1 MDIIGWQE
9 IAVRLSFAMVL
20 GSATAIA
27 KRWYQ
32 TKQFIQYNTRMALG
46 AAIFSILASL
56 TSETQFSAQ
65 LVLSISII
73 CVSVGL
79 QKQVYSQSIN
89 IDTVTRLWCAGA
101 VGSMVGLGF
110 FVPAYIA
117 ILIIIL
123 TNLLFSAPETD
134 FIPYIEQK
142 SNNDSK
148 PKTELDQT
156 AKPTVSQET
165 YYQCRIKCLA
175 VDEAEA
181 LASLVQLAKEQN
193 LTPTGIRSKN
203 LVSNNSSSEIEIR
216 LDFVSNSNNSLLQ
229 LQQILMNLKSK
240 LEVSSASWL
249 NLSSELSNKNNEVS
263 PENKKSN

>member
-9 IAVRLSFAMVL
+9 IAVRLSFAVVL

-27 KRWYQ
+27 RRWYQ
-32 TKQFIQYNTRMALG
+32 TKQFIQSNTQMALG

-56 TSETQFSAQ
+56 TSETKFSAQ
-65 LVLSISII
+65 LVLGISII
-73 CVSVGL
+73 CVSVSL

-89 IDTVTRLWCAGA
+89 MDTVTRLWCAGA

-123 TNLLFSAPETD
+123 TNLLFPAPETD

-142 SNNDSK
+142 LNNDSK

-156 AKPTVSQET
+156 AKPISQET
-165 YYQCRIKCLA
+165 YYQCRVKCLA

-181 LASLVQLAKEQN
+181 LALLVQLAKEQN

-203 LVSNNSSSEIEIR
+203 LVNDNSSSEIEIQ

-229 LQQILMNLKSK
+229 LQQISMSLKSK

-249 NLSSELSNKNNEVS
+249 NLSSELSNKDNEVS
-263 PENKKSN
+263 PENKKLS